1 VQLESTP
8 EANSAASSAES
19 ESLLQA
25 SDQAYRAI
33 AQRIVPFLLFSFVIC
48 NIDRMNAGFA
58 ALDFEK
64 DLGFG
69 PAVYG
74 LGASLFFIGYS
85 LFELPSNLILNRI
98 GARKTFV
105 RIMILWGIASAAQAF
120 VKTPMQF
127 YVVRALLGAAEA
139 GFLPG
144 AIFYLTRWFPS
155 SRRAQ
160 IQSLFYIG
168 MPVAGLIGSPIS
180 GAIMHAFADTHGL
193 KGWQWMFILEAA
205 PTVLLALYA
214 WFFLIETPDRAP
226 WLSEHQRKLVAA
238 DLLADEKTRAPA
250 KSKSSLLSAVREPRV
265 WVAAFTYLTLIC
277 TSSAMS
283 FWMPSLIKS
292 LGFRDPLTIGA
303 LAACPALA
311 MLTWML
317 CLSRHSD
324 RTLERKW
331 HLCGSLLAGSVCLVA
346 LAVFRNNALASL
358 ILISAA
364 SGLIAGTYPVFWSIP
379 SSILPR
385 SVAAAG
391 IGLIGGIGS
400 LGGLLGASVFGW
412 ARAQFGSFTVGL
424 YFIAAIIALGAFV
437 MLIGIYRSENQKPV
451 CQS

>member
-1 VQLESTP
+1 MQLQRTTGVDATASTP
-8 EANSAASSAES
+8 LDTSDARLQSSN
-19 ESLLQA
+19 L
-25 SDQAYRAI
+25 AYRRIGMRI
-33 AQRIVPFLLFSFVIC
+33 APFLLFSFVIC

-74 LGASLFFIGYS
+74 LGASLFFIGYA
-85 LFELPSNLILNRI
+85 LFELPSNLILDRI

-105 RIMILWGIASAAQAF
+105 RIMILWGLASAAQAF
-120 VKTPMQF
+120 VKTPTQF

-155 SRRAQ
+155 SRRAR

-168 MPVAGLIGSPIS
+168 MPVAGIIGSPIS
-180 GAIMHAFADTHGL
+180 GAIMHVFADTHGM

-214 WFFLIETPDRAP
+214 WFFLIETPAEAP
-226 WLSEHQRKLVAA
+226 WLTEQQRKLVSE

-250 KSKSSLLSAVREPRV
+250 KSKSSLLAAVREPGV
-265 WVAAFTYLTLIC
+265 WVSAFTYLTLIC

-292 LGFRDPLTIGA
+292 LGFRDPLTIGG
-303 LAACPALA
+303 LAACPAIA
-311 MLTWML
+311 MFIWML

-331 HLCGSLLAGSVCLVA
+331 HLSGSLLAGSACLVA
-346 LAVFRNNALASL
+346 VAIFRENALVSL
-358 ILISAA
+358 ALITAA
-364 SGLIAGTYPVFWSIP
+364 SGFIAGTYPVFWAIP
-379 SSILPR
+379 SAILPR
-385 SVAAAG
+385 SHAAAG

-412 ARAQFGSFTVGL
+412 ARAQFGSFSVGL
-424 YFIAAIIALGAFV
+424 YFIAAIIAMGAIV
-437 MLIGIYRSENQKPV
+437 MLVGTSQNPV
-451 CQS
+451 KR